1 MISSLPQKKNGKFHI
16 RNMEQNLT
24 TLYAKLRFLDTI
36 QLEKSL
42 MSLVVDAIVDDVSGF
57 QI

>member
-16 RNMEQNLT
+16 RNMEKNLT